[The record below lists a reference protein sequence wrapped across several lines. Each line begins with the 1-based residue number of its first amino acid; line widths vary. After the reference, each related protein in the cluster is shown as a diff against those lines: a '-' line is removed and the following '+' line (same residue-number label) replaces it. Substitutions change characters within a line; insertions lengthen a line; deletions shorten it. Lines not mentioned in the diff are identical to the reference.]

1 MGNNEEPQKY
11 RHFMKH
17 FTFTKIAVKW
27 LLILGAL
34 NGMMPFILSATGHDP
49 VPELGIAWI
58 TEIVAVILGYL
69 CKSYFETK
77 AEKDNEIE
85 QRKLNAEANCNPCEE
100 ELICEEE
107 IEEESDDDRC

>member
-1 MGNNEEPQKY
+1 MGNVEEPRKRRY
-11 RHFMKH
+11 FTKR

-27 LLILGAL
+27 LLILGAV
-34 NGMMPFILSATGHDP
+34 NGTMPFFLSATGHEP

-77 AEKDNEIE
+77 AEKNHNLEQQRLDLEGMNMEECNDNE
-85 QRKLNAEANCNPCEE
+85 
-100 ELICEEE
+100 
-107 IEEESDDDRC
+107 